1 MYLKMQMMGSSGKC
15 ATTQGYYIGIKILIY
30 IFMFWDT
37 PMYGQ
42 EYRSSIIFIFDTSY
56 NM

>member
-1 MYLKMQMMGSSGKC
+1 MMGSSGKC
-15 ATTQGYYIGIKILIY
+15 ATAQGYYIGIKILIY